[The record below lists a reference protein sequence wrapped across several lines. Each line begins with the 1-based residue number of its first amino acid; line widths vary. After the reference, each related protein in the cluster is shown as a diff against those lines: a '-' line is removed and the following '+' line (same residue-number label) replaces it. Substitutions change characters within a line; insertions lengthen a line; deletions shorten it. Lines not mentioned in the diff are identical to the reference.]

1 MVREGETLT
10 RIAPPVATDAQGTD
24 VPVELAVESDAIV
37 LHVAHREGD
46 FAMPILLD
54 PIVEDWANTQNS
66 WYAGNKWDALSNGAW
81 VYKSNN
87 SALKSWICC
96 WEGSHAGLMVS
107 SEKNVFYGAKQF
119 GQWSYST
126 ANAKTYIKEAWITP
140 FWRNDESCGS
150 SSEPHDYVGM
160 LWEPG
165 EIWNPAVSIDK
176 AKTGTFSLKGN
187 GHAFIIGMGTGNG
200 VWIGCN
206 RYVYAGGVALWID
219 DDWPPV
225 VTTPTVTP

>member
-1 MVREGETLT
+1 M
-10 RIAPPVATDAQGTD
+10 I
-24 VPVELAVESDAIV
+24 
-37 LHVAHREGD
+37 
-46 FAMPILLD
+46 
-54 PIVEDWANTQNS
+54 
-66 WYAGNKWDALSNGAW
+66 
-81 VYKSNN
+81 
-87 SALKSWICC
+87 
-96 WEGSHAGLMVS
+96 S

-126 ANAKTYIKEAWITP
+126 ANAKTYITHAWITP

-150 SSEPHDYVGM
+150 SAEPHDYVGM

-165 EIWNPAVSIDK
+165 EIWNPVVTDK
-176 AKTGTFSLKGN
+176 AKTGTYSLDGN
-187 GHAFIIGMGTGNG
+187 GQAFIIGMGTGNG

-225 VTTPTVTP
+225 VTTPTVTPSNKWINDTEAITIGANATTRASASIGRRLRPKAKRRSPKPPAARVSTAIAAPTAPPLISTSRGSASGRASEKTG